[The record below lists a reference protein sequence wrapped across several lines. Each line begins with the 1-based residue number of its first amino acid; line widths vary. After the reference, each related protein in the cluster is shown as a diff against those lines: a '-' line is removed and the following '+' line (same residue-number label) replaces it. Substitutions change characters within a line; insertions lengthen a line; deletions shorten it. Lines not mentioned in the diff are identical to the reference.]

1 MRIKRRFIYLLLIL
15 CGVTLTGTLGYELLE
30 GWSFFDSL
38 YMTIITLATVG
49 YGETHPL
56 GVHGRIFTIFLILG
70 GVGFIAYAIAEL
82 TSFLVEG
89 ELRGLLRARYMKRT
103 IDALNHHYILCGVG
117 RTGRYAL
124 EELQKTQKSF
134 VIIEKNPEH
143 VTKLVEDGHL
153 VVEGDATEDHYL
165 EAAGIKRAAGI
176 LCALSTDRDN
186 LFVVISARGLNPTVR
201 IISKI
206 EEIHSRNKFLRSGA
220 DGTVSTNFIGG
231 LRLASELIRPA
242 AVSFLDQMLRQGNN
256 LRVDEVSII
265 AEAQCVGQ
273 TLAECDIGGKT
284 GALLLSI
291 RKYDQ
296 YIFNPSMD
304 ICLEN
309 NDCLIVMGTPEQVAH
324 ARSIAGHTHL

>member
-1 MRIKRRFIYLLLIL
+1 MRIKRRFTYLLLIL
-15 CGVTLTGTLGYELLE
+15 AGVILLGTLGYELIE

-56 GVHGRIFTIFLILG
+56 SFWGRLFTIFLILG
-70 GVGFIAYAIAEL
+70 GIGFIAYAIAEL

-89 ELRGLLRARYMKRT
+89 ELRGLLRARYMKKT
-103 IDALNHHYILCGVG
+103 IDSLTHHYILCGVG

-124 EELQKTQKSF
+124 EELRNTQRPF
-134 VIIEKNPEH
+134 VIIENNPDQAS
-143 VTKLVEDGHL
+143 KLMEEGLL
-153 VVEGDATEDHYL
+153 VIQGDATEDLCL
-165 EAAGIKRAAGI
+165 EDAGIKRAAGI
-176 LCALSTDRDN
+176 LCSLPTDRDN

-242 AVSFLDQMLRQGNN
+242 TVSFLDLMLRQSNH
-256 LRVDEVSII
+256 LRVDEVNIIPEASCVGKTI
-265 AEAQCVGQ
+265 AEN
-273 TLAECDIGGKT
+273 DIAGKT
-284 GALLLSI
+284 GALLLSV
-291 RKYDQ
+291 RRYDQ
-296 YIFNPSMD
+296 YIFNPPPD
-304 ICLEN
+304 TCIEN
-309 NDCLIVMGTPEQVAH
+309 SDCLILMGTPEQLAH
-324 ARSIAGHTHL
+324 VRSIAGH